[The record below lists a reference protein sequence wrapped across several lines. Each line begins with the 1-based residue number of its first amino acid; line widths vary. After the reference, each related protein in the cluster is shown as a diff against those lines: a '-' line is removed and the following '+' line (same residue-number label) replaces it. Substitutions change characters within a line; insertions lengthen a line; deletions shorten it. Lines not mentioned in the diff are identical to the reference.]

1 MVRVAGCVVRLV
13 AWLVAWLVAG
23 IAGLAGGAGAWAGA
37 VPLTAHRGALIVQVT
52 VNDRFEGRFLLD
64 TGASYCVVSK
74 EVAREAKIRGRTGG
88 DRVQLMTANGPIDAN
103 LGEAREVEV
112 GDARARD
119 VVVAVVDE
127 DPAPGLDGVLGLSFL
142 GRFRYTVDAAKGT
155 LVLKK

>member
-1 MVRVAGCVVRLV
+1 MGRVAGDVVRRIARL
-13 AWLVAWLVAG
+13 ALGL
-23 IAGLAGGAGAWAGA
+23 AGLAAGAAAWAGA

-52 VNDRFEGRFLLD
+52 VNDRFTGRFLLD

-88 DRVQLMTANGPIDAN
+88 DRVQLMTANGPVDAT

-112 GDARARD
+112 GEVRARD
-119 VVVAVVDE
+119 VVVAVVD
-127 DPAPGLDGVLGLSFL
+127 DAPVPGLDGVLGLSFL